1 MLNYEISIF
10 SIDTMIS
17 FKMKYWKEIS
27 LVFVAGGETLFF
39 ILKNGPLI
47 RHHLVER
54 KLWNLYLHPKK
65 GGSYVAA
72 EYAFNVI
79 KKYLV
84 KSVQSKR
91 GKPFYVDDEDK
102 VAFYTGI
109 VMIHGKY

>member
-1 MLNYEISIF
+1 
-10 SIDTMIS
+10 
-17 FKMKYWKEIS
+17 MKYWKEIS

-39 ILKNGPLI
+39 LFWKMVRSSDIN
-47 RHHLVER
+47 LVER